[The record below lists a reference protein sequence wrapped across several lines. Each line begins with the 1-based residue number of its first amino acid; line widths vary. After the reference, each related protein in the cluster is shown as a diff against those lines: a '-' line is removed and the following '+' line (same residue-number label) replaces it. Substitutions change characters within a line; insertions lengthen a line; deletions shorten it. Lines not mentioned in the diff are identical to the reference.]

1 MTVRT
6 TYLTTRYVIDR
17 LFAAVMLVVLSPV
30 MVAIVIALMR
40 SQGRPILFRQQRVGR
55 HGEIFTILKFRT
67 MIEGAEEIGGGYLV
81 DDQQLVTPMG
91 EWLRKTSLDELPQ
104 LINILRGDMAII
116 GPRPSVIDQYERYS
130 EFQRRRLEVL
140 PGVTGLAQV
149 TYRVDAPWSKRIEL
163 DVEYIERVSPVLDAT
178 IAIRTVARILSGA
191 DSRWDQPR
199 DEVDDLG

>member
-6 TYLTTRYVIDR
+6 TYLTTRYIIDR

-40 SQGRPILFRQQRVGR
+40 SQGRPILFSQQRVGR

-67 MIEGAEEIGGGYLV
+67 MIEGAEEIGDGYLV

-130 EFQRRRLEVL
+130 AFQRRRLEVL

-163 DVEYIERVSPVLDAT
+163 DVEYIDRVSPILDAT

>member
-1 MTVRT
+1 MRT
-6 TYLTTRYVIDR
+6 TYLAARYVVDR
-17 LFAAVMLVVLSPV
+17 VLAAVLLIVISPLMAVL
-30 MVAIVIALMR
+30 AIVLLR

-67 MIEGAEEIGGGYLV
+67 MIEGAEEIGDGYLV
-81 DDQQLVTPMG
+81 DDQELVTPVG
-91 EWLRKTSLDELPQ
+91 AWLRKTSLDELPQ

-130 EFQRRRLEVL
+130 AFQRRRLEIL

-163 DVEYIERVSPVLDAT
+163 DVEYIERVSPILDGI
-178 IAIRTVARILSGA
+178 IALRTVARILSGA
-191 DSRWDQPR
+191 DARWDQPR

>member
-1 MTVRT
+1 MRT
-6 TYLTTRYVIDR
+6 TYLAARYVVDR
-17 LFAAVMLVVLSPV
+17 VLAAVLLIVISPLMAVL
-30 MVAIVIALMR
+30 AIVLLR

-67 MIEGAEEIGGGYLV
+67 MIEGAEEIGDGYLV
-81 DDQQLVTPMG
+81 DDQELVTPVG
-91 EWLRKTSLDELPQ
+91 AWLRKTSLDELPQ
-104 LINILRGDMAII
+104 LINILRGDMAVI

-130 EFQRRRLEVL
+130 AFQRRRLEIL

-163 DVEYIERVSPVLDAT
+163 DVEYIERVSPILDGI
-178 IAIRTVARILSGA
+178 IALRTVARILSGA
-191 DSRWDQPR
+191 DARWDQPR

>member
-6 TYLTTRYVIDR
+6 TYLTTRYIIDR
-17 LFAAVMLVVLSPV
+17 LFAAVMLVMLSPV
-30 MVAIVIALMR
+30 MMAIVIALMR
-40 SQGRPILFRQQRVGR
+40 SQGRPVLFRQQRVGR

-67 MIEGAEEIGGGYLV
+67 MIEGAEEIGDGYLV

-130 EFQRRRLEVL
+130 AFQRRRLEVL

-163 DVEYIERVSPVLDAT
+163 DVEYIERVSPFLDAT

>member
-1 MTVRT
+1 MTMRT
-6 TYLTTRYVIDR
+6 TYLAARYVVDR
-17 LFAAVMLVVLSPV
+17 VLAAVLLILTAPLMGVL
-30 MVAIVIALMR
+30 AIVLVR
-40 SQGRPILFRQQRVGR
+40 SQGRPVLFRQQRVGR

-67 MIEGAEEIGGGYLV
+67 MIEGAEEIGDGYLV

-130 EFQRRRLEVL
+130 AFQRRRLEVL

-191 DSRWDQPR
+191 DARWDQPR

>member
-1 MTVRT
+1 VTVRT
-6 TYLTTRYVIDR
+6 TYLAARYVVDR
-17 LFAAVMLVVLSPV
+17 VLAAVLLIVISPLMAVL
-30 MVAIVIALMR
+30 AIVLLR

-67 MIEGAEEIGGGYLV
+67 MIEGAEEIGDGYLV
-81 DDQQLVTPMG
+81 DDQELVTPVG
-91 EWLRKTSLDELPQ
+91 AWLRKTSLDELPQ
-104 LINILRGDMAII
+104 LINILRGDMAVI

-130 EFQRRRLEVL
+130 AFQRRRLEIL

-163 DVEYIERVSPVLDAT
+163 DVEYIERVSPILDGI
-178 IAIRTVARILSGA
+178 IALRTVARILSGA
-191 DSRWDQPR
+191 DARWDQPR

>member
-6 TYLTTRYVIDR
+6 TYLTTRYIIDR
-17 LFAAVMLVVLSPV
+17 LFAAVMLVVFSPV

-40 SQGRPILFRQQRVGR
+40 SQGRPIMFRQQRVGR

-67 MIEGAEEIGGGYLV
+67 MIEGAEEIGDGYLV

-130 EFQRRRLEVL
+130 AFQRRRLEVL

-163 DVEYIERVSPVLDAT
+163 DVEYIDRVSPALDAT